1 MDSMEWFGI
10 MLVSYLISIWIVV
23 ILLIMDIIGVVLFF
37 ALLAILT
44 RI

>member
-37 ALLAILT
+37 A
-44 RI
+44 